1 MLFDDLGSPLSTSSV
16 TLFSVRPPE
25 LQFVMQQNQ
34 YFRWFDRNQVDGN
47 IETKLKYCETSM
59 SHCFEKS
66 AWIDGQ
72 TGHIRVRKLAL
83 PNILDYISACPP
95 DDFEGIIYKT
105 RLKFFFNQLWSDS
118 NCLHP
123 DDEQRYRL
131 KTFVCEMKERYLPV
145 VWNESVRPTR
155 TNHFFVHILLSMGSF
170 VDEYSL
176 FSQPNIR
183 ESYICAQLLDP
194 LAPHHSA
201 KLLTRR
207 YFEEQLS

>member
-1 MLFDDLGSPLSTSSV
+1 LFQSLSKRKLQERKKLLERLKNETTLQGQALSVLYCIPSHNVRTVLSLPACRQFTTSQLDMLFDDLGSLLSTSSV

-25 LQFVMQQNQ
+25 LRFVMQQNQ

-105 RLKFFFNQLWSDS
+105 RLKFSSINYGVIL
-118 NCLHP
+118 
-123 DDEQRYRL
+123 
-131 KTFVCEMKERYLPV
+131 TVCI
-145 VWNESVRPTR
+145 PT
-155 TNHFFVHILLSMGSF
+155 TNNAIAS
-170 VDEYSL
+170 
-176 FSQPNIR
+176 
-183 ESYICAQLLDP
+183 
-194 LAPHHSA
+194 
-201 KLLTRR
+201 KLLFAR
-207 YFEEQLS
+207 